1 MNRIGY
7 ITGHEHREEG
17 GDLLSISSAAPQ
29 GWDIEEGDT
38 IGRIGLIVVPGEGP
52 REALASFI
60 RSLDD
65 QTPEGI
71 ARALTTPLIP

>member
-17 GDLLSISSAAPQ
+17 GDLLSVSSAAPH
-29 GWDIEEGDT
+29 GSDIEEGDT

-52 REALASFI
+52 REALTSFI

-71 ARALTTPLIP
+71 ARALTTPRIP